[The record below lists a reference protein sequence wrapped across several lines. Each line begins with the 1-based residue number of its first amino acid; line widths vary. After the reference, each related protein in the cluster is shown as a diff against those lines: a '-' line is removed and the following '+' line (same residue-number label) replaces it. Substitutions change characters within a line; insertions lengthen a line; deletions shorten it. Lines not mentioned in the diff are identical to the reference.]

1 MKRMLGILIIMSLV
15 ATSVSSLFPLY
26 HRDYGLNSLELTLLF
41 ASYAAVLLPVL
52 LLTGVR
58 AASWGHKRVI
68 RVGIWLSIASS
79 LLFMLS
85 TDAWMLYAARMAEG
99 AAYGLFTGTATPFL
113 LRHTPSSRTGKAIL
127 LSGMTVSLGFG
138 IGPAITG
145 LFAQY
150 APVMPSR
157 LPYAL
162 FIALLLACAA
172 VLETLHSHEEEN
184 TGVQAPDLDRD
195 AASGAGLHRI
205 PAADAASALGAEG
218 KSRERRGALLGVPA
232 SIGRHFWTMSALS
245 GFTIFTLNGIVL
257 SLIPT
262 FVTNVLHSSN
272 LSISGLLV
280 LLLLGGGA
288 LTQLIPLPL
297 NPVVRLRAGLLILA
311 AGAWTVVLSGHE
323 GSLGLLWFGVGLQAL
338 GSGWSFQ
345 ASLRFAGELPRPADR
360 PRVITTYY
368 LAAYSGF
375 IVPMTGLGVLSYA
388 FGMSAAMVV
397 LNILGLLLVL
407 YAAFYSVGFKREYGA
422 LLKCR
427 AAASVSGGAPGSGGR
442 LIDKETAAGLSG
454 LRLSVQLAGRR
465 PLAYGG
471 RVIPEKRL
479 PVYSTGYLRQDGEN
493 GPGLPSPLP
502 SSSAASRQP

>member
-15 ATSVSSLFPLY
+15 ATSVSSLFPLF

-68 RVGIWLSIASS
+68 RAGIWLSIGSS

-85 TDAWMLYAARMAEG
+85 ADAWMLYAARMVEG

-150 APVMPSR
+150 ASVMPSR

-162 FIALLLACAA
+162 FIVLLLACAA

-184 TGVQAPDLDRD
+184 KAIQAAPNPDRD
-195 AASGAGLHRI
+195 GATGANLRAI
-205 PAADAASALGAEG
+205 PAADAAGALGAEG

-257 SLIPT
+257 SLIPM

-297 NPVVRLRAGLLILA
+297 NPVVRLRSGLLILA

-323 GSLGLLWFGVGLQAL
+323 GSLSLLWLGVGLQAL

-375 IVPMTGLGVLSYA
+375 IVPMAGLGVLSYA
-388 FGMSAAMVV
+388 FGMSTAMVV

-427 AAASVSGGAPGSGGR
+427 AAAAVSGTRP
-442 LIDKETAAGLSG
+442 TAA
-454 LRLSVQLAGRR
+454 
-465 PLAYGG
+465 
-471 RVIPEKRL
+471 
-479 PVYSTGYLRQDGEN
+479 D
-493 GPGLPSPLP
+493 
-502 SSSAASRQP
+502 